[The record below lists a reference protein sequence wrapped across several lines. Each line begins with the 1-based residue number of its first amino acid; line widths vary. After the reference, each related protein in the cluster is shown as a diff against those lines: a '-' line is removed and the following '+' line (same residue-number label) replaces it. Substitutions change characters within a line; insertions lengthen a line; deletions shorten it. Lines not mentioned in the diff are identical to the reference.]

1 MTTRLFFCIY
11 NGMYINLTITIVVK
25 VFKFVSLVSLV
36 SLVSRHCRGEAINFT
51 EIQMNLKRNQHLDG
65 INHSERKVRAH
76 QKLLNQS
83 NTVFGLTD
91 IRTSIT
97 VPVSIRLGWIPG
109 LSRSHAV
116 QVMIQVSRGTS
127 LSEDR

>member
-1 MTTRLFFCIY
+1 MQ
-11 NGMYINLTITIVVK
+11 
-25 VFKFVSLVSLV
+25 FVSLPFSSLTDRTYLEEMLP
-36 SLVSRHCRGEAINFT
+36 LVRLGNNIFTRHCRGEAINFT
-51 EIQMNLKRNQHLDG
+51 EIQMKRNHDLDG
-65 INHSERKVRAH
+65 INHSEPKVRAH

-91 IRTSIT
+91 IRTSMT

-109 LSRSHAV
+109 LRRSHAV